1 MLRKELS
8 TSGWEAQ
15 GRLPGRSGI
24 PQAFAAGI
32 AFEPAEMGMGEGE
45 SNPVRRQHEQLLE
58 WGGWW
63 ARSTGVLCLE
73 SEGFSK
79 HM

>member
-15 GRLPGRSGI
+15 GRLPGGSGI

-32 AFEPAEMGMGEGE
+32 AFEPVEMGMGEGE
-45 SNPVRRQHEQLLE
+45 SNPV
-58 WGGWW
+58 
-63 ARSTGVLCLE
+63 
-73 SEGFSK
+73 
-79 HM
+79 